1 MEGGQF
7 TSVSILKKPRV
18 TEAVNTSV
26 RKVVLIADKDV
37 NEDNEEVRSN
47 VSEPDSED
55 SAMCVK
61 EEDSDNH
68 QSMDVTVTPTL
79 GSVADRERRKWE
91 NAVSLSNN
99 PYTEENIVRRKSV
112 SSNGE
117 FVSRR

>member
-7 TSVSILKKPRV
+7 TPVSILKKPRV

-37 NEDNEEVRSN
+37 NEDNEEAISN
-47 VSEPDSED
+47 VSEPYSED

-61 EEDSDNH
+61 EGDSDNL
-68 QSMDVTVTPTL
+68 QSMDVTVTPTP

-91 NAVSLSNN
+91 GGGWEGWGEGGWSHCPWSHC
-99 PYTEENIVRRKSV
+99 PISFYSIIV
-112 SSNGE
+112 
-117 FVSRR
+117 

>member
-1 MEGGQF
+1 
-7 TSVSILKKPRV
+7 
-18 TEAVNTSV
+18 
-26 RKVVLIADKDV
+26 
-37 NEDNEEVRSN
+37 
-47 VSEPDSED
+47 
-55 SAMCVK
+55 MCVK
-61 EEDSDNH
+61 EEDSDNL
-68 QSMDVTVTPTL
+68 QSMDVTVTPTP